1 MMVLPQRIREVGV
14 HAFGEPAGVLSQPAQ
29 YMFQCTGE
37 QPVSLTM
44 DIREAP
50 YNFGAVHPVF
60 GQNLPEG
67 YVRRYIHEKLL
78 RHAEVNDLYLL
89 GIQSDKGIGHLAFT
103 SEIYPSTSEQL
114 SLQDILT
121 WQGEEALFP
130 QLLERYYLNGLI
142 SGVQPK
148 VLVPVQEKS
157 VISQA
162 DVIVK
167 TFDEEYDLLTVNEF
181 VCMSAAKACGL
192 SPPNFYLSDDK
203 RCFVIERFDRRD
215 GISLAFEDFTVLM
228 GKSSEHKYQSS
239 YETLLKAMAAF
250 TRSQAEVERG
260 YQYIVFSCLIGNG
273 DAHLKNF
280 AVQYEADRNEVL
292 LAPPYDVTHTLIYD
306 TLDNNMAL
314 KMAGAK
320 SFPDRDTLI
329 KLGQGAGI
337 KKTEQ
342 ITEAIADQIQ
352 DYLADAAELELLT
365 GFKVSLETALAK
377 ARIGFYSVS
386 PFRHDKKRKHPF

>member
-1 MMVLPQRIREVGV
+1 MTVLPQRIREVGV
-14 HAFGEPAGVLSQPAQ
+14 LAFGEEAGVLSQPAQ
-29 YMFQCTGE
+29 FIFQCTGS

-44 DIREAP
+44 DVREQP

-89 GIQSDKGIGHLAFT
+89 GIQGEKGIGHLSFT
-103 SEIYPSTSEQL
+103 SDISPSLAEQL
-114 SLQDILT
+114 SLQDILS

-142 SGVQPK
+142 AGVQPK
-148 VLVPVQEKS
+148 VIVTVKEKS

-192 SPPNFYLSDDK
+192 EPPAFYLSDDK
-203 RCFVIERFDRRD
+203 RCFVIERFDRHD
-215 GISLAFEDFTVLM
+215 GITLAFEDFTVLM
-228 GKSSEHKYQSS
+228 GKPSEHKYQSS
-239 YETLLKAMAAF
+239 YETLLKAMATF

-280 AVQYEADRNEVL
+280 AVQYDASRKEVV
-292 LAPPYDVTHTLIYD
+292 LAPPYDITHTLIYE

-337 KKTEQ
+337 KKPEQ
-342 ITEAIADQIQ
+342 VIEAMADKIQ
-352 DYLADAAELELLT
+352 DYLADAAELELMDGL
-365 GFKVSLETALAK
+365 KVSLETALKK
-377 ARIGFYSVS
+377 ARTGLHSASSY
-386 PFRHDKKRKHPF
+386 RHDKKRKHP